1 MPGTVDVTAFGAV
14 GDGVTDDGA
23 AINRAIAVLRSG
35 DTLAFPDR
43 DRGYRIAE
51 AVLALPDGA
60 ALRHL
65 AGIDHLAPPS
75 GAGLR
80 ICANAGGIISRAAG
94 HVFDTGQVLY
104 RYPATV
110 YAGNVVFPHG
120 ATQGLM
126 VYMPPATV
134 SAALVSTDLATVQP
148 LGDIIEPDPQE
159 GHFDP
164 CLIQLD
170 DGSFRAIYLNLRGPL
185 SAITIRSSTDGGHS
199 WGHTQTITPADPARQ
214 GFAEPF
220 ALRLNDPERVIL
232 CWLDRDRTG
241 RRDAVHRTA
250 FSDDGLVSVSIQTVV
265 TPPSGPASAGHIV
278 DNSRASIYELPDGTL
293 GLLYSRKV
301 GTSAAE
307 VWGRLL
313 SRTGVPISEP
323 VRIATVPRVSGDHIQ
338 IGCDPIVA
346 RLRDGSFALYFSAS
360 DMSAPHSYYGELH
373 LMLSRDG
380 RPESFQHDRTIIL
393 VSDVGGG
400 YGRPW
405 PVCLPSGD
413 VALVMSRAAAGQS
426 AYLIVA
432 RHYHACA

>member
-1 MPGTVDVTAFGAV
+1 MPRTVDVTAFGAA
-14 GDGVTDDGA
+14 GDGVTDDSA
-23 AINRAIAVLRSG
+23 AINRAIAVLQPG
-35 DTLAFPDR
+35 DTLDFPNR
-43 DRGYRIAE
+43 DQGYRIGE

-60 ALRHL
+60 ALSHL

-75 GAGLR
+75 GAALR
-80 ICANAGGIISRAAG
+80 VCANASGIISGAAG

-104 RYPATV
+104 RYPVTV
-110 YAGNVVFPHG
+110 YAGNVVFPAG

-126 VYMPPATV
+126 VYMRPEILSVATV
-134 SAALVSTDLATVQP
+134 NADLTTVQP
-148 LGDIIEPDPQE
+148 LADIVEHSTRE
-159 GHFDP
+159 GYFDP
-164 CLIQLD
+164 CLIQLE
-170 DGSFRAIYLNLRGPL
+170 DGSFRAVYLTIQGPN
-185 SAITIRSSTDGGHS
+185 SAIAIRSSTDGGRS
-199 WGHTQTITPADPARQ
+199 WGHTQSITPADPTRQ

-220 ALRLNDPERVIL
+220 ALRLKDPERVIL

-265 TPPSGPASAGHIV
+265 TPTSGPASAGHIV

-301 GTSAAE
+301 GASAAE

-313 SRTGVPISEP
+313 TRTGVPMSEP
-323 VRIATVPRVSGDHIQ
+323 VRITTVPRVSNDRLQ

-346 RLRDGSFALYFSAS
+346 RLRDGTFALYFSAV
-360 DMSAPHSYYGELH
+360 DLGAVHSYYGELH
-373 LMLSRDG
+373 LMLSNDG
-380 RPESFQHDRTIIL
+380 RPESFRHDRTVIL

-405 PVCLPSGD
+405 PVCLPNGD
-413 VALVMSRAAAGQS
+413 VALAMSRAAAGQA
-426 AYLIVA
+426 AYLVVA
-432 RHYHACA
+432 RHYHVCA